1 VHDDRVI
8 AAALTAV
15 LDECEWPLVQESVLF
30 RRRDVAGN
38 GSGGVVMFVILS
50 YDSDGSMPLGGE

>member
-30 RRRDVAGN
+30 GRRDV
-38 GSGGVVMFVILS
+38 VQEM
-50 YDSDGSMPLGGE
+50 DRGEW